1 MATMHVDTVTLE
13 IIENTLRMVRHEMDA
28 VMFRASISPMI
39 RETHDTYPL
48 VADRNGRML
57 VGQFGSYLAAF
68 LEEFDEEL
76 APGDVII
83 QNDPYLC
90 GGSISHT
97 PDVLITRPVF
107 HEGVL
112 VGSTSQFGNLLDI
125 GGRTFGSMSVQVKSI
140 YEEGIRFPP
149 VKLYDG
155 GTLNRPLVQVLARN
169 SRAPDAAVADVMA
182 LCAATAVGEQR
193 ILELCDRF
201 GRDTYL
207 AACDALLERTRRAV
221 QRLIAEK
228 IPETPQSFE
237 DFVDDDGQGNGP
249 FRIRLTVWREGE
261 RAVFDFDGTSPQAPG
276 PVNFYLHEGMMKMV
290 IGAYLIMVFDPEILF
305 NEGFYDLL
313 DVRVEEGTILK
324 PRYPAPLGNRHH
336 TLSRWVEV
344 VAGALGRHVP
354 ETAVAAG
361 YGSSPHLIFS
371 GTDEHGKPFGVVEI
385 LMGGIP
391 GRPAGDG
398 MDGHSWYPQLENT
411 PCEYQEIYY
420 PLVTEEAGIVQDS
433 GGAGYHRGGCAVR
446 KVFRFESAGQV
457 SIYDDRHTSSPVGHR
472 RRPPRRPFSQAAPSR
487 GWVCRRSAG
496 QGRFRRGRA
505 GRPTRVRDGR
515 RRRLGRPASPSARHS
530 ACGRREGL
538 RLGRGGETG
547 LLRRA
552 PPDERRAERRR
563 GRNRGASSSPPKPG
577 AAALRPGIPACRVR
591 LHGREPGDAAARP
604 RARDRAEAD
613 RRRPARLARVRAQ
626 PARAA
631 SSTSGAS
638 SSS

>member
-1 MATMHVDTVTLE
+1 MATNAVDTVTLE

-48 VADRNGRML
+48 VADRNGLML
-57 VGQFGSYLAAF
+57 VGQFGSYLSAF
-68 LEEFDEEL
+68 FEHFDEEL

-97 PDVLITRPVF
+97 PDVLILRPVF
-107 HEGVL
+107 HEDVL
-112 VGSTSQFGNLLDI
+112 VGFTSQFGNLLDI
-125 GGRTFGSMSVQVKSI
+125 GGRTFGSMSVEVRSI

-149 VKLYDG
+149 VKLYDRG
-155 GTLNRPLVQVLARN
+155 ELNRPLVSVLARN
-169 SRAPDAAVADVMA
+169 SRAPEAAVADVMA

-193 ILELCDRF
+193 IVELCERF

-221 QRLIAEK
+221 QRLIVEK
-228 IPETPQSFE
+228 IPEAPQSFE

-249 FRIRLTVWREGE
+249 FRIKLTVWREGE
-261 RAVFDFDGTSPQAPG
+261 HAVFDFGGTSPQAPG

-290 IGAYLIMVFDPEILF
+290 IGAYLIMVFDPDILF

-313 DVRVEEGTILK
+313 EIRVEDGTILK

-361 YGSSPHLIFS
+361 YGSSPHMIFS

-420 PLVTEEAGIVQDS
+420 PLVTEEAGLVPDS
-433 GGAGYHRGGCAVR
+433 GGAGFHRGGCGVR
-446 KVFRFESAGQV
+446 KIFRFLASGTV
-457 SIYDDRHTSSPVGHR
+457 SIYDDRHTSSPWGIGGGLHGGRSRKRLARADGSVADLPGKIDFVEVEPGDR
-472 RRPPRRPFSQAAPSR
+472 LVFETAGAGGWGDPLLRPADAVRVDVEKGF
-487 GWVCRRSAG
+487 VSAG
-496 QGRFRRGRA
+496 A
-505 GRPTRVRDGR
+505 
-515 RRRLGRPASPSARHS
+515 
-530 ACGRREGL
+530 
-538 RLGRGGETG
+538 
-547 LLRRA
+547 
-552 PPDERRAERRR
+552 AERLYGVALLPDVGSLRVDE
-563 GRNRGASSSPPKPG
+563 GAT
-577 AAALRPGIPACRVR
+577 AALRSRASTR
-591 LHGREPGDAAARP
+591 ARP
-604 RARDRAEAD
+604 QFDFGP
-613 RRRPARLARVRAQ
+613 RPESY
-626 PARAA
+626 AA
-631 SSTSGAS
+631 TVANPDVAPLGPEQAIEPRPIDAGLLDSRE
-638 SSS
+638 

>member
-1 MATMHVDTVTLE
+1 MPTPAVDTVTLE

-57 VGQFGSYLAAF
+57 VGQFGSYLTAF
-68 LEEFDEEL
+68 FEHFDEEL
-76 APGDVII
+76 GPGDVII

-97 PDVLITRPVF
+97 PDVLILRPVF
-107 HEGVL
+107 HGDGL
-112 VGSTSQFGNLLDI
+112 VGFTSQFGNLLDI
-125 GGRTFGSMSVQVKSI
+125 GGRTFGSMSVEVRSI

-149 VKLYDG
+149 VKLYDAG
-155 GTLNRPLVQVLARN
+155 KLNRPLLSVLARN
-169 SRAPDAAVADVMA
+169 SRAPEAAVADVMA

-193 ILELCDRF
+193 ILELCERF
-201 GRDTYL
+201 GRATYL
-207 AACDALLERTRRAV
+207 AACDALLDRTRRAV
-221 QRLIAEK
+221 QRLIVEK
-228 IPETPQSFE
+228 IPEAPQSFE

-249 FRIRLTVWREGE
+249 FRIKLTVWREGE
-261 RAVFDFDGTSPQAPG
+261 RAVFDFGGTSPQAPG

-313 DVRVEEGTILK
+313 DIRVEDGTILK

-361 YGSSPHLIFS
+361 YGSSPHMIFS
-371 GTDEHGKPFGVVEI
+371 GIDADGNGFGVVEI

-391 GRPAGDG
+391 ARPAGDG

-420 PLVTEEAGIVQDS
+420 PLVTEEAGIVPDS
-433 GGAGYHRGGCAVR
+433 GGAGFHRGGCGVR
-446 KVFRFESAGQV
+446 KVFRFLAPGHV
-457 SIYDDRHTSSPVGHR
+457 SIYDDRHTSSPWGIGGGLHGGRSRKRLDRADGTDADLPGKIDFVEVAPGDR
-472 RRPPRRPFSQAAPSR
+472 LVFETAGAGGWGNPLLRPVEAVRVDAERGFVSAEAAKSGYGVVLLAVDSGYHVDEDATGRLRHERARTTVPLFDLGPRPDSYTATVENPEIPPLGPEQVIAP
-487 GWVCRRSAG
+487 RSIDA
-496 QGRFRRGRA
+496 
-505 GRPTRVRDGR
+505 
-515 RRRLGRPASPSARHS
+515 
-530 ACGRREGL
+530 
-538 RLGRGGETG
+538 G
-547 LLRRA
+547 LL
-552 PPDERRAERRR
+552 D
-563 GRNRGASSSPPKPG
+563 S
-577 AAALRPGIPACRVR
+577 
-591 LHGREPGDAAARP
+591 RE
-604 RARDRAEAD
+604 
-613 RRRPARLARVRAQ
+613 
-626 PARAA
+626 
-631 SSTSGAS
+631 
-638 SSS
+638 

>member
-1 MATMHVDTVTLE
+1 MATTQVDTVTLE

-68 LEEFDEEL
+68 FEEFDEEL

-125 GGRTFGSMSVQVKSI
+125 GGRTFGSMSVEVKSI

-149 VKLYDG
+149 VKLYDA

-169 SRAPDAAVADVMA
+169 SRAPEAAVADVMA
-182 LCAATAVGEQR
+182 LCTATAVGEQR

-221 QRLIAEK
+221 QRLIGEK

-261 RAVFDFDGTSPQAPG
+261 RAVFDFGGTSPQAPG

-371 GTDEHGKPFGVVEI
+371 GTDEQGEPFGVVEI

-398 MDGHSWYPQLENT
+398 MDGHSWCPQLENT

-433 GGAGYHRGGCAVR
+433 CGAGYHRGGCAVR
-446 KVFRFESAGQV
+446 KVFRFSTAGQV
-457 SIYDDRHTSSPVGHR
+457 SIYDDRHTSSPWGIGGGLHGGRSRKRLLRADGPVADLPGKADFVDVLPGDR
-472 RRPPRRPFSQAAPSR
+472 LVFETAGAGGWGDPFQRPPAAVLADVEKGFVSAEAARRDYAVVLVPSNGGLRVDEVATAELRRPRSGVARPLF
-487 GWVCRRSAG
+487 
-496 QGRFRRGRA
+496 
-505 GRPTRVRDGR
+505 D
-515 RRRLGRPASPSARHS
+515 LGSRPAAYAPTV
-530 ACGRREGL
+530 ENPKVPP
-538 RLGRGGETG
+538 LGAEHAIEPRPIDAG
-547 LLRRA
+547 LL
-552 PPDERRAERRR
+552 D
-563 GRNRGASSSPPKPG
+563 S
-577 AAALRPGIPACRVR
+577 
-591 LHGREPGDAAARP
+591 RE
-604 RARDRAEAD
+604 
-613 RRRPARLARVRAQ
+613 
-626 PARAA
+626 
-631 SSTSGAS
+631 
-638 SSS
+638 